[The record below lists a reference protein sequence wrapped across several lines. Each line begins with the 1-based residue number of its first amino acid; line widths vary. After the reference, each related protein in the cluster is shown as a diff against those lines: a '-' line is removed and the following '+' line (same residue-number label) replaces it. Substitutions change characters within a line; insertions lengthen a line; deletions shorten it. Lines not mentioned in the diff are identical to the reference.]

1 MYGCIPSKRLV
12 TDSINAPKGDFK
24 VKEEYYN
31 NVIEEKK
38 KLIGALRKANYDKL
52 IEAGV
57 EIILRRSIFCR

>member
-57 EIILRRSIFCR
+57 EIILRRSIFC

>member
-12 TDSINAPKGDFK
+12 TDSMNTPKGDFK

-57 EIILRRSIFCR
+57 EIILRRSIFY

>member
-12 TDSINAPKGDFK
+12 TDSMNTPKGDFK

-38 KLIGALRKANYDKL
+38 KLTGTLRKANYDKL

-57 EIILRRSIFCR
+57 EIILRRSIFC

>member
-12 TDSINAPKGDFK
+12 TDSMNAPKGDFK

-38 KLIGALRKANYDKL
+38 KLTGALRKANYDKL

-57 EIILRRSIFCR
+57 EIILRRSIFC

>member
-12 TDSINAPKGDFK
+12 TDSINTPKGDFK

-38 KLIGALRKANYDKL
+38 KLTGALRKANYDKL

-57 EIILRRSIFCR
+57 EIILRRSIVC

>member
-12 TDSINAPKGDFK
+12 TDSMNTPKCDFK

-38 KLIGALRKANYDKL
+38 KLTGALRKANYDKL

-57 EIILRRSIFCR
+57 EIILRRSIFC

>member
-12 TDSINAPKGDFK
+12 TDSINTPKVDFK

-38 KLIGALRKANYDKL
+38 KLTGALRKANYDKL

-57 EIILRRSIFCR
+57 EIILRRSIFC

>member
-1 MYGCIPSKRLV
+1 MYGCNPSKRLV
-12 TDSINAPKGDFK
+12 TDSINTPKGDFK

>member
-12 TDSINAPKGDFK
+12 TDSINTPKGDFK

-38 KLIGALRKANYDKL
+38 KLTGALRKANYDKL

-57 EIILRRSIFCR
+57 EIILRRSILCR

>member
-12 TDSINAPKGDFK
+12 TDSMNTPKGDFK
-24 VKEEYYN
+24 VKKEYYN

-38 KLIGALRKANYDKL
+38 KLTGALRKANYDKL

-57 EIILRRSIFCR
+57 EIILRRSIFC

>member
-12 TDSINAPKGDFK
+12 IDSMNTPKGDFK

-38 KLIGALRKANYDKL
+38 KLTGALRKANYDKL

-57 EIILRRSIFCR
+57 EIILRRSIFY

>member
-57 EIILRRSIFCR
+57 EIILRRSIFYW

>member
-12 TDSINAPKGDFK
+12 TDSINTPKGDFK

-38 KLIGALRKANYDKL
+38 KLTGALRKANYDKL
-52 IEAGV
+52 IEVGV

>member
-12 TDSINAPKGDFK
+12 TDSMNTPKGDFN

-57 EIILRRSIFCR
+57 EIILRRSIFC

>member
-12 TDSINAPKGDFK
+12 TDSMNTPKGDFK

-52 IEAGV
+52 IEGGV
-57 EIILRRSIFCR
+57 EIILRRSIFC

>member
-12 TDSINAPKGDFK
+12 TDSISTPKGDFK

>member
-12 TDSINAPKGDFK
+12 ADSINTPKGDFK

-38 KLIGALRKANYDKL
+38 KLTGALRKANYDKL

-57 EIILRRSIFCR
+57 QIILRRSIFC

>member
-12 TDSINAPKGDFK
+12 IDSMNTPKGDFK
-24 VKEEYYN
+24 IKEEYYN

-38 KLIGALRKANYDKL
+38 KLTGALRKANYDKL

-57 EIILRRSIFCR
+57 EIILRRSIFC

>member
-12 TDSINAPKGDFK
+12 TDSINTPKGDFK

-31 NVIEEKK
+31 YVIEEKK
-38 KLIGALRKANYDKL
+38 KLTGALRKANYDKL

-57 EIILRRSIFCR
+57 EIILRRSIFC

>member
-12 TDSINAPKGDFK
+12 TDSMNTPKGDFK
-24 VKEEYYN
+24 AKEEYYN

-38 KLIGALRKANYDKL
+38 KLTGALRKANYDKL

-57 EIILRRSIFCR
+57 EIILRRSIFC

>member
-12 TDSINAPKGDFK
+12 TDSINTPKGDFK

-57 EIILRRSIFCR
+57 EIILRRSIFC

>member
-12 TDSINAPKGDFK
+12 TDSINTPKGDFK

-38 KLIGALRKANYDKL
+38 KLTGALRKANSDKL

-57 EIILRRSIFCR
+57 EIILRRSIFC

>member
-12 TDSINAPKGDFK
+12 IDSMNTPKGDFK

-38 KLIGALRKANYDKL
+38 KLTGALRKANYDKL

>member
-1 MYGCIPSKRLV
+1 MN
-12 TDSINAPKGDFK
+12 TPKGDFK

-38 KLIGALRKANYDKL
+38 NLTGALRKANYDKL

-57 EIILRRSIFCR
+57 EIILRRSIFC

>member
-12 TDSINAPKGDFK
+12 TDSTSAPKGDFK

-38 KLIGALRKANYDKL
+38 KLTGALRKANYDKL

-57 EIILRRSIFCR
+57 EIILRRSIFC

>member
-12 TDSINAPKGDFK
+12 TDSINTPKGDFK

-38 KLIGALRKANYDKL
+38 KLTGVLRKANYDKL

-57 EIILRRSIFCR
+57 EIILRRSIFC

>member
-12 TDSINAPKGDFK
+12 IDSMNTPKGDFK

-38 KLIGALRKANYDKL
+38 KLTGALRKANYDKL

-57 EIILRRSIFCR
+57 QIILRRSIFC